1 MRRLAFLINFNQ
13 NKWLGGLNIILNLI
27 NSICLNHK
35 YKNIKVL
42 LVTNNKRAIKNFKFL
57 NKIKII
63 EDKNIFNLSPYKKII
78 DKINLILFGK
88 TIYLERFL
96 IRNKIDIISHSS
108 VVSGK
113 NSYTKSIVWI
123 PDFQFYH
130 FPNYFS
136 WKYKFFKKL
145 NIKIYINQASK
156 ILLSSFSAKKDLIKI
171 NKSAIAKTVVNSF
184 SFTVPEKKELTRAN
198 ILKNKYDLPNKFFY
212 LPNQYWIHKNHIIVI
227 KALIELVLKFPD
239 IKVISTGSNHD
250 YRSPDYFTNLM
261 SVIKKNNL
269 QNNYIY
275 LGVIPYKDSMSLI
288 KNSLAIINPSKFEG
302 WSSTVEQAKSFG
314 KLIILSNISVHK
326 EQNPNKAF
334 FFNPDNHKQL
344 SETMSRVWNKEKNI
358 KNYYNK
364 RYNVKFF
371 FLDYSNKFLKI
382 INSL

>member
-1 MRRLAFLINFNQ
+1 
-13 NKWLGGLNIILNLI
+13 
-27 NSICLNHK
+27 
-35 YKNIKVL
+35 
-42 LVTNNKRAIKNFKFL
+42 
-57 NKIKII
+57 
-63 EDKNIFNLSPYKKII
+63 
-78 DKINLILFGK
+78 
-88 TIYLERFL
+88 
-96 IRNKIDIISHSS
+96 
-108 VVSGK
+108 
-113 NSYTKSIVWI
+113 
-123 PDFQFYH
+123 
-130 FPNYFS
+130 
-136 WKYKFFKKL
+136 
-145 NIKIYINQASK
+145 
-156 ILLSSFSAKKDLIKI
+156 
-171 NKSAIAKTVVNSF
+171 
-184 SFTVPEKKELTRAN
+184 VPEKKELTRAN

-239 IKVISTGSNHD
+239 IKVVSTGSNHD

-261 SVIKKNNL
+261 SIIKKNNL

-288 KNSLAIINPSKFEG
+288 NNSLAIINPSKFEG

-344 SETMSRVWNKEKNI
+344 SEIMSMVWNKEKNI

-364 RYNVKFF
+364 RYNANFF